1 MMSLETNVK
10 DWENYMLET
19 DSLKGTQAQDL
30 IESLNQIYIEIHKA
44 QAEWKKVSPFQC
56 PDGCGC
62 CCVDFEP
69 DILESEALYLAAW
82 MLYHQKD
89 RAEAILSGSF
99 EPHTQSIS
107 GCILFNPD
115 SPYHCTVYEGR
126 CLICRLFG
134 YSGDRG
140 KEGEIRWKPCK
151 FLPIDVVSV
160 NSRFHRQL
168 TGDEMLEYF
177 GTVPPVMSDCTAQI
191 ISLSPDA
198 VTHRLPLREAL
209 PKAIGKIQMLQRLL
223 L

>member
-1 MMSLETNVK
+1 
-10 DWENYMLET
+10 MLET
-19 DSLKGTQAQDL
+19 DSFTGTQAQDL
-30 IESLNQIYIEIHKA
+30 IESLNHIYLEIHEA
-44 QAEWKKVSPFQC
+44 QVEWKKVSPFQC

-89 RAEAILSGSF
+89 RAEAILSGNF
-99 EPHTQSIS
+99 ESLGTSNS

-151 FLPIDVVSV
+151 FLPVEPSSG
-160 NSRFHRQL
+160 NMQFHRQL
-168 TGDEMLEYF
+168 TGDEMLALF
-177 GTVPPVMSDCTAQI
+177 GSVPPVMSDCTAQI
-191 ISLSPDA
+191 LSLSPDA

-209 PKAIGKIQMLQRLL
+209 PAAIGKIQMLQRFLL
-223 L
+223 